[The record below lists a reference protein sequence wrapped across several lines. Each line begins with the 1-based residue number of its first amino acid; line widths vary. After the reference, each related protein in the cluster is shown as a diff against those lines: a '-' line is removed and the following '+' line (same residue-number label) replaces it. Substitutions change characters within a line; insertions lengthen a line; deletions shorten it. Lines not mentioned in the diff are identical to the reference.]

1 LGDRDGFEAGLMED
15 DTENMQPPN
24 TEEPAIDPST
34 YISEIEAYRQSQ
46 IDAGR
51 SGVMLSI
58 HLKRSLAAF
67 FGAAPAVPGLHPIAN
82 LAEANAVARTLA
94 TIEATSSLQWSS
106 ALFVSELIAA
116 LHEGK

>member
-1 LGDRDGFEAGLMED
+1 LGDRDDFEAGLMED
-15 DTENMQPPN
+15 GTEK
-24 TEEPAIDPST
+24 TAIDPAH
-34 YISEIEAYRQSQ
+34 YITEIEAYRQSQ

-51 SGVMLSI
+51 DGVMLSI
-58 HLKRSLAAF
+58 HLKRSLAVF

-82 LAEANAVARTLA
+82 LAEANAVVRTLA

-116 LHEGK
+116 LYEGK